1 MSHHFPIEYK
11 LNIVKKA
18 LARREDQTLTA
29 IAKQHTVSRSALSRW
44 IQEVKAGKLTS
55 EKQIPEQCPS
65 DWSNEAKQI
74 ALTASEGLSEEHRS
88 AYCRE
93 KGIYQHHLEQWK
105 QELMNKPNDDKL
117 KQYRADIRVLKDENK
132 QLQRELRRKEKALA
146 EAAALIILKKKAQA
160 LFNLDGED

>member
-1 MSHHFPIEYK
+1 MSPHLTTEYK

-18 LARREDQTLTA
+18 LARREDQTITA

-44 IQEVKAGKLTS
+44 IQEVKAGKLS
-55 EKQIPEQCPS
+55 NDKQTQEQCPS
-65 DWSNEAKQI
+65 DWNVQAKI
-74 ALTASEGLSEEHRS
+74 AAVTATQGQSEEQRS
-88 AYCRE
+88 VYCRE
-93 KGIYQHHLEQWK
+93 KGIYPHHLEQWE

-117 KQYRADIRVLKDENK
+117 KQYRADIRALKDENK

-160 LFNLDGED
+160 LFNPDGED

>member
-1 MSHHFPIEYK
+1 MSQHFTTEFK

-18 LARREDQTLTA
+18 LSRREDQTITA
-29 IAKQHTVSRSALSRW
+29 IAKEYNLSRSALSRW
-44 IQEVKAGKLTS
+44 IQEVETGKLST
-55 EKQIPEQCPS
+55 EKQTHEQCPS
-65 DWSNEAKQI
+65 DWNDEAKQA
-74 ALTASEGLSEEHRS
+74 ALTATQGQSEEQRS

-93 KGIYQHHLEQWK
+93 KGIYPHHLDQWK

-160 LFNLDGED
+160 LFNLDEED